1 MEHPFRTIVKQFKAS
16 AQTGDYPRVILL
28 CGREDFLI
36 NWAKKFIKEQL
47 IEPAAEDIYFSS
59 FSEENS
65 NPYDIIAAC
74 ETLPLMSRKKL
85 VVAEDLDAFAASG
98 GSSDDMQALTD
109 YVARSAESCVL
120 VFTYQKPNKTRALY
134 KAVAKHGLIYDFTA
148 LDEESL
154 SGWMAKRLRAA
165 GKSAEPRD
173 MVRFAKEAGY
183 WDQDRSY
190 TLYNLENDLK
200 KLFAL
205 SDKPVLTRE
214 DFLSTAEIQPDTQ
227 AFRILDA
234 AFSGAKGTAVMMLR
248 SSLQQVLP
256 SKEDGVIFQFLG
268 LLCSQLEIM
277 VEARERR
284 NEGQSMRQ
292 IEAETGIN
300 GYRLRKCVETS
311 AEKSLSDLKRDLS
324 RAYDMEEEIKGGLM
338 PAPLA
343 MELFIASL

>member
-1 MEHPFRTIVKQFKAS
+1 MEHPFRTIVKQFKTS
-16 AQTGDYPRVILL
+16 AQTGDYPQVILL

-36 NWAKKFIKEQL
+36 NWAKKFIKEQVV
-47 IEPAAEDIYFSS
+47 EPSAAEIDFSS
-59 FSEENS
+59 FSDENS
-65 NPYDIIAAC
+65 DPYEIAAAC

-85 VVAEDLDAFAASG
+85 VIVDDHPALTSASG
-98 GSSDDMQALTD
+98 ADAQPLADYIARPSS
-109 YVARSAESCVL
+109 SCIL
-120 VFTYQKPNKTRALY
+120 VFACAKPNKTRTLY
-134 KAVAKHGLIYDFTA
+134 KAIAKHGLIYDFTA
-148 LDEESL
+148 LDEDSL

-173 MVRFAKEAGY
+173 RLRFAKEAGY
-183 WDQDRSY
+183 WDKDRSY

-234 AFSGAKGTAVMMLR
+234 AFSGAKGTALMMLR

-284 NEGQSMRQ
+284 KDGQNMRQ
-292 IEAETGIN
+292 IEADMGVN
-300 GYRLRKCVETS
+300 GFRLRKCVES
-311 AEKSLSDLKRDLS
+311 SEEKSLSDLKRDLS
-324 RAYDMEEEIKGGLM
+324 RAYEIEEEIKGGLM

>member
-1 MEHPFRTIVKQFKAS
+1 MEHPFRTIVKQFKSS
-16 AQTGDYPRVILL
+16 AQTGDYPRVVLL
-28 CGREDFLI
+28 CGREEFLI
-36 NWAKKFIKEQL
+36 NWAKKYIRDQL
-47 IEPAAEDIYFSS
+47 IEPAAVEIDYS
-59 FSEENS
+59 FFGEGA

-74 ETLPLMSRKKL
+74 ETLPLMSAKKL
-85 VVAEDLDAFAASG
+85 VIAEDLPALTSAG
-98 GSSDDMQALTD
+98 GEDGQALTD
-109 YVARSAESCVL
+109 YIPHIPESCML
-120 VFTYQKPNKTRALY
+120 VFACPKPNKTRTLY
-134 KAVAKHGLIYDFTA
+134 KAAAKHGLVYDFVA
-148 LDEESL
+148 LDEDSL
-154 SGWMAKRLRAA
+154 NGWMAKRLRAA

-173 MVRFAKEAGY
+173 MIRFAKEAGY
-183 WDQDRSY
+183 WDKDRSY

-234 AFSGAKGTAVMMLR
+234 AFSGAKGTALTMLR
-248 SSLQQVLP
+248 TSLQQVLP

-277 VEARERR
+277 VEARERKR
-284 NEGQSMRQ
+284 DGQNARQ
-292 IEAETGIN
+292 IEADMGIN
-300 GYRLRKCVETS
+300 GYRLRKCMESSEEKTL
-311 AEKSLSDLKRDLS
+311 AELKRDLS
-324 RAYDMEEEIKGGLM
+324 RAYEIEEEIKGGLM